1 MNFFSYTLRLA
12 LPQEPWSWC
21 QWSQGEE
28 KVVGEEEDVVVVV
41 EIPRNKFI
49 RRRRSGGG
57 DWEEGG

>member
-1 MNFFSYTLRLA
+1 MSYALHLT
-12 LPQEPWSWC
+12 LPQEPWSLC

-49 RRRRSGGG
+49 RRRRSGGL
-57 DWEEGG
+57 